1 MEAIMTQVL
10 IQDKRNGLRKARTS
24 TTTTTGE
31 GVLPKI
37 PPTPPAPRDGGHA
50 GSCVGTTGMGSARS
64 RVETPPTDGLVSS
77 IKSKNRCRENG
88 QSKRRERYI
97 YQSQPMD
104 LV

>member
-1 MEAIMTQVL
+1 MEATMTQVL
-10 IQDKRNGLRKARTS
+10 IQDKRNGLRKARS
-24 TTTTTGE
+24 STTTTGE

-37 PPTPPAPRDGGHA
+37 HPSPPAPRDGGHA
-50 GSCVGTTGMGSARS
+50 GSCVGTTGMRSARS

-77 IKSKNRCRENG
+77 TKSKNRCRENG
-88 QSKRRERYI
+88 QSKRQEKYI